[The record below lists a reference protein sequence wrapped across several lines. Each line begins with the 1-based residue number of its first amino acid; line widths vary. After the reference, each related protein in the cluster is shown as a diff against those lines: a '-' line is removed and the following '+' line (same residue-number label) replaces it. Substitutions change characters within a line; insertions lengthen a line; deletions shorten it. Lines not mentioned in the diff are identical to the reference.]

1 VFNEAICH
9 LLKRKFRESLRKT
22 DDLSIAFDY
31 DGAVS
36 LQDTEEMLDVARA
49 IHARVVT
56 AVQIARTEERR
67 EALGHFAVN
76 LSRTF
81 YDFEPDFFQ
90 QNVSRLVDDEVG
102 LIKSALEI
110 WPTLLEIVYFKKNCR
125 QLPVRRVRNG
135 QRGSPRTARAAA

>member
-1 VFNEAICH
+1 
-9 LLKRKFRESLRKT
+9 
-22 DDLSIAFDY
+22 
-31 DGAVS
+31 
-36 LQDTEEMLDVARA
+36 MLDTARS
-49 IHARVVT
+49 IHARVL
-56 AVQIARTEERR
+56 AAMESARTVERR

-102 LIKSALEI
+102 LIRSALEI

-125 QLPVRRVRNG
+125 HLPMRRVRNKE
-135 QRGSPRTARAAA
+135 RGPARAAKAAA